1 MAVSR
6 TDTFEVHVLV
16 SLCYYMYGCRLDNH
30 NIIFFCFTLQNKKS
44 LSIQIHEEQAEFL
57 YLDEIVIIFAMTVV
71 RILDNHLIKRTAI
84 VNVSSSTWAMLLLI
98 ADGYLSLQFMFFS
111 FFV

>member
-1 MAVSR
+1 MAVDLITITLSS
-6 TDTFEVHVLV
+6 FV
-16 SLCYYMYGCRLDNH
+16 SLFKTRSPYQYKSMR
-30 NIIFFCFTLQNKKS
+30 NKY
-44 LSIQIHEEQAEFL
+44 LL

-71 RILDNHLIKRTAI
+71 RILDIHLIKRTVI

-98 ADGYLSLQFMFFS
+98 ADGYLLLQFMFFS